1 MINVDYVFLTGGSVV
16 KPKEVARGVYQ
27 VGLRGVSVFLIDA
40 GDGLVLV
47 DAGLKGSPPRITEA
61 IYSLGRLPQDVVAI
75 VVTHTHRDHVGG
87 LAEMKRRTG
96 AEVWMHPADAALVR
110 DGLYGR
116 PFGPGHD
123 RASRAVSRAM
133 NLLPPSKGE
142 PVAVA
147 HEVSDGEVLPFDGL
161 RAVHTPGHT
170 AGHLALLLPREGG
183 VLFVGDAASNM
194 LHPGLSPLN
203 EDVAVA
209 RRGLSKLAA
218 LEFEVACFAHGRAL
232 RNGASRA
239 FGELVRRL
247 ESTDARGPA
256 AGDG

>member
-1 MINVDYVFLTGGSVV
+1 MRANEVV
-16 KPKEVARGVYQ
+16 RGVYQ
-27 VGLRGVSVFLIDA
+27 VGLRGVNVFLIDA

-110 DGLYGR
+110 DGVYGR
-116 PFGPGHD
+116 PFGRGYD
-123 RASRAVSRAM
+123 RASRAISGAM
-133 NLLPPSKGE
+133 NLMPPAKGA

-147 HEVSDGEVLPFDGL
+147 HEVSDGDVLPFDGL

-183 VLFVGDAASNM
+183 VLFVGDAATNV
-194 LHPGLSPLN
+194 LHPGLSTGN
-203 EDVAVA
+203 EDVAA
-209 RRGLSKLAA
+209 AWLGLRKLAA
-218 LEFEVACFAHGRAL
+218 LDFEVACFAHGRTL
-232 RNGASRA
+232 CGQASETFR
-239 FGELVRRL
+239 ELVRRH
-247 ESTDARGPA
+247 EETGSPTPASGDA
-256 AGDG
+256 

>member
-1 MINVDYVFLTGGSVV
+1 MTA
-16 KPKEVARGVYQ
+16 KAKEVARGVYQ
-27 VGLRGVSVFLIDA
+27 VGLRGVNVFLIDA

-47 DAGLKGSPPRITEA
+47 DAGLKGSPAHITEA
-61 IYSLGRLPQDVVAI
+61 IYSLGRLPQDVIAI

-87 LAEMKRRTG
+87 LAEMKRHTG

-116 PFGPGHD
+116 PFGPGRD
-123 RASRAVSRAM
+123 RASRAITRAM
-133 NLLPPSKGE
+133 NLLPASRGE

-194 LHPGLSPLN
+194 LRTGLSPLN
-203 EDVAVA
+203 EDVAGA
-209 RRGLSKLAA
+209 WRSLRSLAA
-218 LEFEVACFAHGRAL
+218 LQFEVACFAHGRAL
-232 RNGASRA
+232 RGKASEA
-239 FGELVRRL
+239 FRELVRRF
-247 ESTDARGPA
+247 ETAAAQTPGPGA
-256 AGDG
+256 A